1 MNEVITNLLEA
12 RANLKVKAILKHS
25 NPGDY
30 ATAVKIVTNK
40 AMSDSSGVEPSQSG
54 G

>member
-1 MNEVITNLLEA
+1 VNEVITNLLEA
-12 RANLKVKAILKHS
+12 RANLKHS
-25 NPGDY
+25 YPGDH

-40 AMSDSSGVEPSQSG
+40 AITDSSGVEPARSG